1 MSGQTASTQADSVY
15 ERLKDDI
22 LSCRLRP
29 GARIRINEVAKETGV
44 SLGAVRE
51 ALARLAAEDMAVA
64 TAQKGFSVPEV
75 SVEDLQDLTNT
86 RVQIEEL
93 CLRASIQNGDI
104 EWETA
109 LVGAFHRLQR
119 IPEVEAGE
127 KPMLSERWAAAHQQ
141 FHFAIVAACR
151 SPSLLKI
158 RSVLFAQTERYRR
171 LSVPLRTIDRDV
183 AAEHKAIFDAVI
195 AKDADLAAKLIARHF
210 HLTTD
215 IVIASLEKQAA
226 REPQS
231 LKLA

>member
-1 MSGQTASTQADSVY
+1 MSSPAASTQADSVY
-15 ERLKDDI
+15 ERLRDDI

-29 GARIRINEVAKETGV
+29 GARIRINEVAKDAGV

-64 TAQKGFSVPEV
+64 TAQKGFSVPDV
-75 SVEDLQDLTNT
+75 SVEDLLDLTNT

-93 CLRASIQNGDI
+93 CIRASISNGDI

-119 IPEVEAGE
+119 IPEVETSE
-127 KPMLSERWAAAHQQ
+127 RPMLSERWAAAHQQ
-141 FHFAIVAACR
+141 FHFAIVSACH

-195 AKDADLAAKLIARHF
+195 ARDPNLATELIARHF
-210 HLTTD
+210 NLTTD
-215 IVIASLEKQAA
+215 IVVESLREKAT
-226 REPQS
+226 RES
-231 LKLA
+231 LP